1 MGRIVVR
8 RKTEIKKAYE
18 IPGLKLKVY
27 TPEELVYV
35 CYQNLPRLEPQIMNE
50 GMLSWLRD
58 CGREALSD
66 HLAQSAAKGAEGLTN
81 FVITLFS
88 GIPFYSREEIQKAK
102 EALLEWN
109 QADPNVR
116 KKEKLDYFFESG
128 RVREAMDGYDELIR
142 KGESLSNEFLATIY
156 HNRGVAYA
164 KLFFFETAAPSFQ
177 KAWELS
183 GEPDSKELYMLS
195 LRMSLPKE
203 SYVNRI
209 AEEGLG
215 EEKAVELEEKLLE
228 LLKREASSEN
238 RHRLAKLKKQKEV
251 GNQAYYEEELH
262 MLAED
267 LKQTWRKRYG
277 DF

>member
-18 IPGLKLKVY
+18 IPGLKIKVY
-27 TPEELVYV
+27 TPEELVYAY
-35 CYQNLPRLEPQIMNE
+35 YQNLPRLEPQIMNE
-50 GMLSWLRD
+50 EILFWLKD
-58 CGREALSD
+58 CGREKLSER
-66 HLAQSAAKGAEGLTN
+66 LVQSAKKGADGLTE

-88 GIPFYSREEIQKAK
+88 GIPFYNKEEIQGAK

-109 QADPNVR
+109 QADPNIR
-116 KKEKLDYFFESG
+116 KKEKLDYLFETG
-128 RVREAMDGYDELIR
+128 RVREAMDGYDALIR
-142 KGESLSNEFLATIY
+142 EGDSLSDEFLAAVY

-164 KLFFFETAAPSFQ
+164 KLFLFEEAAPSFQ
-177 KAWELS
+177 RAWELS
-183 GEPDSKELYMLS
+183 GSPDSKELYMLS

-215 EEKAVELEEKLLE
+215 EEKAVELEEKLLQ
-228 LLKREASSEN
+228 LLKRETDSKN
-238 RHRLAKLKKQKEV
+238 RSQLTKLRKQKEV
-251 GNQAYYEEELH
+251 GNQAYYEEGLH
-262 MLAED
+262 ALVED
-267 LKQTWRKRYG
+267 LKQTWRKHYG

>member
-18 IPGLKLKVY
+18 IPGLKMKVY

-35 CYQNLPRLEPQIMNE
+35 CYQNLPRLESQIMDE
-50 GMLSWLRD
+50 ELLSWLKD
-58 CGREALSD
+58 CGREALSER
-66 HLAQSAAKGAEGLTN
+66 LVQSISRGAEGLTD

-88 GIPFYSREEIQKAK
+88 GIPFYKREEIQEAK
-102 EALLEWN
+102 EALLDWN
-109 QADPNVR
+109 QTDPNMR
-116 KKEKLDYFFESG
+116 KKEKLGYLFESG
-128 RVREAMDGYDELIR
+128 RVQEAMDGYDELIR
-142 KGESLSNEFLATIY
+142 ESNTLSDEFLAAIY
-156 HNRGVAYA
+156 HNRGVVYA
-164 KLFFFETAAPSFQ
+164 RLFLFEEASLSFQ
-177 KAWELS
+177 RAWELS
-183 GEPDSKELYMLS
+183 GASDSKELYMLS
-195 LRMSLPKE
+195 LRMSLSKE

-228 LLKREASSEN
+228 LLKREESSEN
-238 RHRLAKLKKQKEV
+238 RSRLTRIKKQKEV

-262 MLAED
+262 TLVED
-267 LKQTWRKRYG
+267 LKQSWRKCYG

>member
-35 CYQNLPRLEPQIMNE
+35 FYQNLPRLEAWIMNE
-50 GMLSWLRD
+50 EMLSWLRD
-58 CGREALSD
+58 CGREALSER
-66 HLAQSAAKGAEGLTN
+66 LAQSAAKGAEGLTD

-88 GIPFYSREEIQKAK
+88 GIPFYNKEEIQEAK
-102 EALLEWN
+102 EALLDWN
-109 QADPNVR
+109 QADPNRR
-116 KKEKLDYFFESG
+116 KKEKLDYLFETG

-142 KGESLSNEFLATIY
+142 KGDMLSEEFLAAVY

-164 KLFFFETAAPSFQ
+164 RLFLFEEASSSFQ
-177 KAWELS
+177 RAWELS
-183 GEPDSKELYMLS
+183 GAPDSKELYMLS

-209 AEEGLG
+209 TEEGLG
-215 EEKAVELEEKLLE
+215 EEKAVELEERLLE
-228 LLKREASSEN
+228 LLKKEAGSES
-238 RHRLAKLKKQKEV
+238 RSRMTKLKKQKEI

-262 MLAED
+262 TLVKD
-267 LKQTWRKRYG
+267 LKQTWRKCYG